1 MKLESRTLIASL
13 GDGNCTFTATGP
25 STSGIGGKGAG
36 RVASLGGSAAA
47 GATDGLAAGGL
58 GAAGFADVG
67 VGVGVGVGNRP
78 GELHAAA
85 RLRAD
90 ASETRGSWARR
101 HTVRMRSESYLDPA
115 RRR

>member
-13 GDGNCTFTATGP
+13 GDGNCSFTATGP

-36 RVASLGGSAAA
+36 RAASLGGVAAA
-47 GATDGLAAGGL
+47 GATDAGGLAAGGV
-58 GAAGFADVG
+58 GATGIAG
-67 VGVGVGVGNRP
+67 VGVGKRA

-90 ASETRGSWARR
+90 VSETRGLWARR
-101 HTVRMRSESYLDPA
+101 RTVRMRSESYLDTA
-115 RRR
+115 R